1 MFVVVG
7 DRGRDQVNLLTLRYA
22 KYCIVMTLM
31 SAAGCPPAS
40 HVVQSHCQSSPLC
53 SLVLQKRSRL
63 QQVCDDEYFT
73 HQALYFCVYLYI
85 QCYYR
90 TFVEYVLA
98 TAKSAWDICKRRS
111 KLGHSTWIRT
121 TLLSS
126 LLLPL
131 TSATV
136 TTMRPTRSWET
147 PLACVYYRLVIIFA
161 ICRWTESLFYYIL
174 QIPHCLF
181 NFLCQPGLWS
191 SNSQSLSKNYWNGW
205 RRGYRG
211 DPLKDNELSETA
223 LCYDYGVCVGIHICL
238 FILLLSG

>member
-1 MFVVVG
+1 MATVRKKVDNRIRVQIENGVALQHRTMFVVVG

-98 TAKSAWDICKRRS
+98 TAKSA
-111 KLGHSTWIRT
+111 
-121 TLLSS
+121 
-126 LLLPL
+126 
-131 TSATV
+131 
-136 TTMRPTRSWET
+136 
-147 PLACVYYRLVIIFA
+147 
-161 ICRWTESLFYYIL
+161 
-174 QIPHCLF
+174 
-181 NFLCQPGLWS
+181 
-191 SNSQSLSKNYWNGW
+191 
-205 RRGYRG
+205 
-211 DPLKDNELSETA
+211 
-223 LCYDYGVCVGIHICL
+223 
-238 FILLLSG
+238 